1 MNKTAERKRI
11 EIKKREEKIIERW
24 DHERM
29 GPKKIRKQRATA
41 TRRKEDKKGKM
52 NLHQNVRTRRKMN
65 LVKRPLQNEER
76 KSDLGDSKEKWGEQV
91 KEEQNEWRRGNRNIS
106 VI

>member
-29 GPKKIRKQRATA
+29 GPKRKRKQRAESYC
-41 TRRKEDKKGKM
+41 K
-52 NLHQNVRTRRKMN
+52 N
-65 LVKRPLQNEER
+65 
-76 KSDLGDSKEKWGEQV
+76 KSP
-91 KEEQNEWRRGNRNIS
+91 I
-106 VI
+106 